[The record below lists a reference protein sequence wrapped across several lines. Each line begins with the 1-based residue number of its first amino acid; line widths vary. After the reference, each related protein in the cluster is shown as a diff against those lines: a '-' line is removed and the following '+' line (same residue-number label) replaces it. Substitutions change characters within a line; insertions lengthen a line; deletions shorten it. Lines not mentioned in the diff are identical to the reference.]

1 MGVAASAINHCRS
14 VIGNFMKFACFD
26 CRKIF
31 NKPEGK
37 VQVDAA
43 INQLSW
49 TPPVYRCDER
59 GARLHFT
66 GAEFRPPRR
75 QAVDQWQ
82 KAELLIRNGFLFHK
96 DVGPYPETL
105 SEARKFVKVQQ
116 RIWHK

>member
-1 MGVAASAINHCRS
+1 
-14 VIGNFMKFACFD
+14 MKFACFD

-31 NKPEGK
+31 NKLEGK

-43 INQLSW
+43 TNQLSW
-49 TPPVYRCDER
+49 TPPVYRCDEC